1 MKNTLIVFIV
11 FCSLQLTGQDINPD
25 AYKSMRQSSLKS
37 DINLYYNP
45 LMDNY
50 NIYFIKL
57 DLEVSDQST
66 YISGNAII
74 QAKAV
79 TVLDSF
85 ILDFSDYMIVDSI
98 FINNKK
104 VIAEHSNNTI
114 TYIFDTPLNLNDD
127 LKAQIFY
134 NGTPDPYGG
143 GVGRGYDTEW
153 QKYSTWT
160 LSESFHAYE
169 WWPCKQ
175 VLSDKIDSAYIF
187 LTCDNDCMAGSNG
200 LLDNVVDLPNDKK
213 RFEWKTF
220 YPINYYLIS
229 FAVAEYQDYSIYAK
243 PEGVDSILIQ
253 NFVYNN
259 PDYLSGNHE
268 DIDQTIDFIELF
280 SEIFGLYPFSK
291 EKYGH
296 CLTTIGGGME
306 HQTMTTLDN
315 FEYTLV
321 AHELAHMWFG
331 DYVTCATWQDIWI
344 NEGFASYLE
353 YIALEK
359 LTSYNQAQNWMAN
372 AHSLALQEPSKSVYI
387 PFEQAFN
394 EGVIFNYRIS
404 YKKGAS
410 ILHILRH
417 QINND
422 ELFFSSIRNYLS
434 EYADSVA
441 TGEDFKSSLETS
453 TGIDLEPFFNQW
465 YFGKGHP
472 KFDVEY
478 TCTNDSL
485 YLTINQSTASPE
497 TPLFQL
503 FVDYKITYTGGDTT
517 IRLYQSGNVET
528 FKIPFN
534 KTITKIEVDPENRI
548 LNQQGTVKQIETV
561 GVFDSSFKRES
572 LFRIYP
578 NPVKDNLSVNFN
590 IELSEKEKQIHI
602 LDING
607 RIIKSLNTSLSTLT
621 IDLSDLSG
629 GFYFIKGTYNSQSYS
644 YKFIKQ

>member
-1 MKNTLIVFIV
+1 MKNTLFVLFI
-11 FCSLQLTGQDINPD
+11 FCSLQLIGQEINPD
-25 AYKSMRQSSLKS
+25 AFKSMRNSQLKS

-50 NIYFIKL
+50 NIKFVKL
-57 DLEVSDQST
+57 DLEVSDLSRD
-66 YISGNAII
+66 ISGNAII
-74 QAKAV
+74 HAKAV
-79 TVLDSF
+79 AVLDTF
-85 ILDFSDYMIVDSI
+85 ILDFSDYMIIDSI

-104 VIAEHSNNTI
+104 VNADHSNNII
-114 TYIFDTPLNLNDD
+114 TYVFETPLALNDD

-143 GVGRGYDTEW
+143 GVGRGYDSEW

-200 LLDNVVDLPNDKK
+200 LLDNIVDLPNNKK

-229 FAVAEYQDYSIYAK
+229 FAVAEYQDYSIYGK

-259 PDYLSGNHE
+259 SGYLSNNQTN
-268 DIDQTIDFIELF
+268 IDNTIDFIELY

-315 FEYTLV
+315 FQFTLV

-353 YIALEK
+353 YIALENIQ
-359 LTSYNQAQNWMAN
+359 SYNQAQNWMTD
-372 AHSLALQEPSKSVYI
+372 AHGLALQEPYGSVYI
-387 PFEQAFN
+387 PFEFAFQ
-394 EGVIFNYRIS
+394 EDVIFSYRIS

-410 ILHILRH
+410 IIHTLRH
-417 QINND
+417 EINND

-441 TGEDFKSSLETS
+441 TGEDFKNSMEAS
-453 TGIDLEPFFNQW
+453 TGIDLEAFFNQW

-478 TCTNDSL
+478 TSANDSL
-485 YLTINQSTASPE
+485 FMTINQSTSSVE

-528 FKIPFN
+528 FKMPFN
-534 KTITKIEVDPENRI
+534 KSITKIEVDPENWI
-548 LNQQGTVKQIETV
+548 LKQSGTVKKIETV
-561 GVFDSSFKRES
+561 GVFDSSFERES
-572 LFRIYP
+572 LFNIFP
-578 NPVKDNLSVNFN
+578 NPVKDRIYVNFN
-590 IELSEKEKQIHI
+590 NELLEKEKQIKI

-607 RIIKSLNTSLSTLT
+607 RLIKSYKTSLNTIPIDVSNLS
-621 IDLSDLSG
+621 SG
-629 GFYFIKGTYNSQSYS
+629 IYFIKGVSNSNSYT